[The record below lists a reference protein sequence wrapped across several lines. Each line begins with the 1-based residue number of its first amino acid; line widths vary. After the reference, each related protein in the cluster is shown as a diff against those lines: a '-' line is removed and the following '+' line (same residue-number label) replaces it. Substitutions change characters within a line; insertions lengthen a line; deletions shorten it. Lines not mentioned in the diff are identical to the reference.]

1 MKVKSMKLIIGLVLL
16 NTGVFFTT
24 AAFLPRA
31 STYIYTNIVEQFI
44 NARLDWD
51 IAWAATIGS
60 SLLSTSLLLLL
71 SHTRPQNNERQSEAV
86 A

>member
-1 MKVKSMKLIIGLVLL
+1 MKGNNMKIVIGLVLL
-16 NTGVFFTT
+16 NTGAFCTA

-31 STYIYTNIVEQFI
+31 STYIYSNIVEQFI

-60 SLLSTSLLLLL
+60 SLLSTGLVLLL
-71 SHTRPQNNERQSEAV
+71 SHPQPGNNERQRGA
-86 A
+86 AG